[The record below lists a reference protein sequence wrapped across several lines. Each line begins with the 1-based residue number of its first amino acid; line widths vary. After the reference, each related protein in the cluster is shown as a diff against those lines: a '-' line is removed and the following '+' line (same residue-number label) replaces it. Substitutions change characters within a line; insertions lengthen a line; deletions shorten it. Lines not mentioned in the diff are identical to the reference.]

1 MSNKTIGYTESNG
14 YRCLEDLEQTNDF
27 KTMTPI
33 NLLYCG
39 KEDCTPGWCFGPYV
53 RENYVIHTVTSGTGV
68 YKVNGKVYQLKPG
81 QAFLIYP
88 GAETI
93 YQADPETPWSYMW
106 LGFNGIRGR
115 SVVEEIGF
123 SEGNP
128 VVTLDD
134 TDRIS
139 NAIDRILDAGEMT
152 LLNDLKRMEAFYDA
166 LTAMIELNTQ
176 EKPRNNYTDDRYVN
190 TAIDIIIANYSER
203 VRVADIADKVGIN
216 RSYLT
221 SIFKKEMNMSPQE
234 FLINYRLEKAAQML
248 KATQDP
254 IGSIATAVGYTD
266 PLAFSKAFRKKFNS
280 TPSEYRAEKPVLTRI
295 DFRGGYEGSYKL

>member
-1 MSNKTIGYTESNG
+1 MSNKSIGYTESNG

-88 GAETI
+88 GLETI
-93 YQADPETPWSYMW
+93 YQADPQTPWSYMW
-106 LGFNGIRGR
+106 VGFNGIRAR

-123 SEGNP
+123 SEENP

-134 TDRIS
+134 TERIS
-139 NAIDRILDAGEMT
+139 SAIDRILEAREMT
-152 LLNDLKRMEAFYDA
+152 LVNSIKRVSAFYDA
-166 LTAMIELNTQ
+166 LIAMIELNTQ
-176 EKPRNNYTDDRYVN
+176 EKPKYNYTDDRYVN
-190 TAIDIIIANYSER
+190 MAVDIIVARYNER
-203 VRVADIADKVGIN
+203 VRVSDIADRVGIN

-221 SIFKKEMNMSPQE
+221 SIFKKEMHMSPQE

-248 KATQDP
+248 QETRDP
-254 IGSIATAVGYTD
+254 IGSIATAVGYSD
-266 PLAFSKAFRKKFNS
+266 PLAFSKAFRKKFNT
-280 TPSEYRAEKPVLTRI
+280 TPSDYRADIPKLARVT
-295 DFRGGYEGSYKL
+295 FRGGYEGSFKL